1 MLSFSVM
8 VFTPWFLYSFGNI
21 YKLYFFTSLQQVQNM
36 KTLGDSK
43 LSSKFQVT
51 IPRTVR
57 EFLKVEAGNLI
68 LFIKDDGNVLI
79 KKGEVRIKD

>member
-1 MLSFSVM
+1 
-8 VFTPWFLYSFGNI
+8 
-21 YKLYFFTSLQQVQNM
+21 M

-57 EFLKVEAGNLI
+57 AFLKTEAGDLI
-68 LFIKDDGNVLI
+68 LFIKDDGNVLL
-79 KKGEVRIKD
+79 KKGEVRIKE

>member
-1 MLSFSVM
+1 
-8 VFTPWFLYSFGNI
+8 
-21 YKLYFFTSLQQVQNM
+21 M

-43 LSSKFQVT
+43 LSSKFQIT